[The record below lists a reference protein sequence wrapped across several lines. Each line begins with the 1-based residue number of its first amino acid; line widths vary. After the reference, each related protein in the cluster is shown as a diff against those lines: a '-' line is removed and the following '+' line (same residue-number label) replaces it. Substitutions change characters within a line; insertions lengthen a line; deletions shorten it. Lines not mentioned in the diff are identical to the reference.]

1 MQIVPFGLPSGG
13 NEGVTIQ
20 SQDQVFGS
28 FPSLISRSISK
39 SRASR
44 RRWRS
49 QLRPGRY
56 FSVYFL
62 STQSAFVCRICK
74 GNHLAA
80 NCPNRGQEEPTPSAA
95 VYQPKQAAKSDRYVP
110 PNQRERSS
118 GRHHEL
124 MCCVFLF
131 VGQEEDDQFIVRINN
146 VADDVDEK
154 KLYSMLNWNY
164 SLRRVHI
171 PKSYDTNKPRGYA
184 FFYLIFT
191 LIFKIDYLNFYSR
204 LFSLYKAKPCRQCR
218 LSLPG
223 RPHTLYPKAQV
234 PRRRKAI
241 KKGLR
246 LPRIW

>member
-1 MQIVPFGLPSGG
+1 M
-13 NEGVTIQ
+13 
-20 SQDQVFGS
+20 
-28 FPSLISRSISK
+28 
-39 SRASR
+39 
-44 RRWRS
+44 
-49 QLRPGRY
+49 
-56 FSVYFL
+56 YFL

-184 FFYLIFT
+184 FAYFHDKESAEEVIRRYDGYALNHLI
-191 LIFKIDYLNFYSR
+191 LEVKMWEK
-204 LFSLYKAKPCRQCR
+204 KAGGRTYR
-218 LSLPG
+218 TGYGRALPQNAK
-223 RPHTLYPKAQV
+223 R
-234 PRRRKAI
+234 
-241 KKGLR
+241 
-246 LPRIW
+246 

>member
-1 MQIVPFGLPSGG
+1 MGNQLIKTTRRSRVMKITKSVPRRVYERMQIVPFGLPSGG

-20 SQDQVFGS
+20 SQDQIYFEK
-28 FPSLISRSISK
+28 PSEQEKVEKPAETRK
-39 SRASR
+39 S
-44 RRWRS
+44 
-49 QLRPGRY
+49 
-56 FSVYFL
+56 
-62 STQSAFVCRICK
+62 TFVCRICK

-118 GRHHEL
+118 
-124 MCCVFLF
+124 
-131 VGQEEDDQFIVRINN
+131 GQEEDDQFIVRINN

-184 FFYLIFT
+184 FAYFHDKESAEEVIRRYDGYALNHLI
-191 LIFKIDYLNFYSR
+191 LEVKMWEK
-204 LFSLYKAKPCRQCR
+204 KAGGRTYR
-218 LSLPG
+218 TGYGRALPQNAK
-223 RPHTLYPKAQV
+223 R
-234 PRRRKAI
+234 
-241 KKGLR
+241 
-246 LPRIW
+246 